1 MARAAYAW
9 TIRLLQNRLG
19 HRYGQTYPNSAQ
31 PQMRGAIL
39 IVTDDASLARQLIPM
54 RQGGYY
60 AEARASKRTAVECKA
75 YGVP

>member
-9 TIRLLQNRLG
+9 TIRLLQNRLD
-19 HRYGQTYPNSAQ
+19 HRCGEIYLNSAQ
-31 PQMRGAIL
+31 PQMRGAML
-39 IVTDDASLARQLIPM
+39 IVTDDASLATQLISM

-60 AEARASKRTAVECKA
+60 AETRASKRTAVERKA